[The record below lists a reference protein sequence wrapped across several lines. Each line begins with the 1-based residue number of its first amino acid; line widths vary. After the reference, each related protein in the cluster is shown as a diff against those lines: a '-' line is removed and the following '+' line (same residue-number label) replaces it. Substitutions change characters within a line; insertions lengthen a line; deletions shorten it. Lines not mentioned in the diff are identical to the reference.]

1 MRSRSTQIRT
11 RGKRMRSSAKQIR
24 SSAKQIRSRSKQ
36 IKAKVIKAKQ
46 LEYDHTHTIE
56 HILQSKLRQSNF
68 EEYLVLED
76 HLKTINN
83 RINNN
88 FSVGNKLKLTEFNLK
103 NKQIYQNISL
113 T

>member
-24 SSAKQIRSRSKQ
+24 SSAKQIRSRSKR
-36 IKAKVIKAKQ
+36 IKAKAIKAKQ

-68 EEYLVLED
+68 ED